1 MKIEINLLGFVWQSG
16 GPTWKV
22 ELGRYDALVSRSS
35 DVDLPLAT
43 EDVPALM
50 KRFSAQG
57 LSVTDLVALSGTV
70 EYMFYLYQ
78 LLPNE
83 PWTTEHMSIALLIR

>member
-1 MKIEINLLGFVWQSG
+1 
-16 GPTWKV
+16 V
-22 ELGRYDALVSRSS
+22 ELGRYDAFVSRAS

-57 LSVTDLVALSGTV
+57 LSVTDLVALSG
-70 EYMFYLYQ
+70 
-78 LLPNE
+78 
-83 PWTTEHMSIALLIR
+83 

>member
-1 MKIEINLLGFVWQSG
+1 LDELVRLILLVFVCQSG

-22 ELGRYDALVSRSS
+22 ELGRYDSLVSRAS

-57 LSVTDLVALSGTV
+57 LSVTDLVALSGPI
-70 EYMFYLYQ
+70 YAF
-78 LLPNE
+78 
-83 PWTTEHMSIALLIR
+83 IFDIC